1 MRKSL
6 GRLCVSA
13 ILSSF
18 VFLLWLLDPD
28 ADDILLVFII
38 WLVPMFL
45 GFFLLF
51 SVNDLVMYK
60 LKLYDK
66 IDATR
71 INESMNR
78 SVDKET
84 LN

>member
-1 MRKSL
+1 M
-6 GRLCVSA
+6 
-13 ILSSF
+13 
-18 VFLLWLLDPD
+18 FLLWLLDPD